1 MKAPLSD
8 RVKRI
13 LQDKKLSKALMEA
26 IFAEKRGSKSTIDLN
41 SQKLELVRLY
51 HKNK

>member
-13 LQDKKLSKALMEA
+13 LQDKQLAKSLMQA
-26 IFAEKRGSKSTIDLN
+26 IFAEKRGDKSTIDIN
-41 SQKLELVRLY
+41 SQKLELVRLF
-51 HKNK
+51 HRNK